1 MRTKFPFYLSSIV
14 LILVLLTASNNN
26 LLGLEIETSQTYIL
40 EELEENNDLLE
51 EYTFIVD
58 SFRRNNNSLLK
69 FAYIENCMTNN
80 FLDVEYPPPRTI
92 DLILRNKL
100 ILIKK

>member
-1 MRTKFPFYLSSIV
+1 MRTKLPFYLSSIV

-26 LLGLEIETSQTYIL
+26 LLGLEIETSKTSIL

-58 SFRRNNNSLLK
+58 SFCRNNNSSLK

-80 FLDVEYPPPRTI
+80 FLDVESPPPRTI
-92 DLILRNKL
+92 DFI
-100 ILIKK
+100 